1 MKKISRRNFLK
12 VSGAVAAAGAMAAC
26 GGSASSTTTAAPA
39 ASSAAS
45 SAVGGDDKF
54 ASLGSFT
61 MTVGHAQ
68 PEGNPRFV
76 SMEKFA
82 EDVAAATNGHVKIE
96 VYGNGQLG
104 TEKEMLE

>member
-39 ASSAAS
+39 ASSAA
-45 SAVGGDDKF
+45 GGDDKF

-76 SMEKFA
+76 SVSYTHLRAHE
-82 EDVAAATNGHVKIE
+82 T
-96 VYGNGQLG
+96 
-104 TEKEMLE
+104 